1 MIKFVICEDE
11 PSCLTW
17 IQTAVTDWGVQRNET
32 LQLFC
37 YASAEELLFK
47 SEEWL
52 EADGLILDIELKQM
66 NGMELARHIRQQD
79 AHISILFATGYEQFV
94 FEGYEV
100 GAVSYLM
107 KPIQPGKLYAALD
120 RIRAESEKRQD
131 VLLTNTGEE
140 NTRLYLDDI
149 FAIESSGHYS
159 LLHTRSGTIEARRS
173 LGSFQE
179 ELAKKPFCSP
189 HRSYLVHIGH
199 ISRILKK
206 SLFLDNG
213 MELPIAR
220 GKWEETNQA
229 YLRYYRNRI

>member
-1 MIKFVICEDE
+1 MAGKF
-11 PSCLTW
+11 S
-17 IQTAVTDWGVQRNET
+17 
-32 LQLFC
+32 F
-37 YASAEELLFK
+37 S
-47 SEEWL
+47 
-52 EADGLILDIELKQM
+52 LKEYQ
-66 NGMELARHIRQQD
+66 
-79 AHISILFATGYEQFV
+79 
-94 FEGYEV
+94 EV
-100 GAVSYLM
+100 M

-159 LLHTRSGTIEARRS
+159 LLHTRSGIIEARRS

-229 YLRYYRNRI
+229 YLRYYRNRM

>member
-1 MIKFVICEDE
+1 MMKFVICEDE
-11 PSCLTW
+11 PDFLAW
-17 IQTAVTDWGVQRNET
+17 MQAAVTAWGAEQGEAIC
-32 LQLFC
+32 LFS
-37 YASAEELLFK
+37 YTSAEDLLFK

-52 EADGLILDIELKQM
+52 AADGLILDIELKQM
-66 NGMELARHIRQQD
+66 NGMELARIIRERD

-107 KPIQPGKLYAALD
+107 KPIQIEKLYAALE
-120 RIRAESEKRQD
+120 RIRAETGKRQE
-131 VLLTNTGEE
+131 VLLTNTGEG
-140 NTRLYLDDI
+140 NTRFYLEDI
-149 FAIESSGHYS
+149 LAIESSGHYA
-159 LLHTRSGTIEARRS
+159 LLHTRSGIIETRRS

-179 ELAKKPFCSP
+179 ELSRKPFCSP

-213 MELPIAR
+213 LEVPIAR
-220 GKWEETNQA
+220 GKWEEINQA
-229 YLRYYRNRI
+229 YLRYYRKRM